1 MKPKDPS
8 ASHPDNNLDR
18 SSDDHQMSGDLSG
31 DLSTLFPGFDPNR
44 EKAVSD
50 ATYEEVDPDVTIRRD
65 AVLEEEAAIPV
76 FKNPLLKT
84 GIVFAGV
91 AILIGGSTALFLAG
105 SNLTP
110 AKQAEK
116 PTEKKVEFD
125 NPTVANSQ
133 LKGQIALDKQNEML
147 KGEKPQTVATNTQ
160 MTPPVASPATK
171 PVAKID
177 VKPVLKPAKAKVE
190 SVTATPPT
198 PIYKPT
204 PPTPQFAP
212 SYPLPR
218 PMPIYNVP
226 KPLPQIRYDPKSIAK
241 PSVVAFAPKPV
252 FRSAPFASA
261 PKSSTPVALQSWQ
274 QQSAQG
280 TFGGR
285 SSVVAS
291 KPASEKPSTP
301 ENASPYLASENE
313 IYGLPGEPRKTIS
326 IGAKSLG
333 IILSPVQI
341 AAGDKTDQIITV
353 GINQPV
359 IDRDG
364 RVVIPAASQVQFKV
378 SALDNGW
385 LRATSTKAY
394 INGQEISVNGDFAL
408 TTDRGTPLIAE
419 SLQFG
424 EDIIAKQDQRN
435 FILGALQNVGKVLTQ
450 PDTTLSTTA
459 GVGGVSTS
467 SSSTS
472 KPNVIGAILAGG
484 FSPLAAQQ
492 MTRSTA
498 EINKLLNA
506 TRMWYIPV
514 GTAIKITAVQSL
526 KI

>member
-8 ASHPDNNLDR
+8 ASHPDNNSNP
-18 SSDDHQMSGDLSG
+18 SSDDHQLSGDLSG
-31 DLSTLFPGFDPNR
+31 DLSTLFPGYDPNR

-50 ATYEEVDPDVTIRRD
+50 ATYEEVDPDITIRRD
-65 AVLEEEAAIPV
+65 AVLEEEAAIPI

-84 GIVFAGV
+84 GVVFAGV
-91 AILIGGSTALFLAG
+91 AILIGSSTALFLAG
-105 SNLTP
+105 SNLKP
-110 AKQAEK
+110 ASQAEK
-116 PTEKKVEFD
+116 PVEKKVEFE
-125 NPTVANSQ
+125 NPTVASSQ

-147 KGEKPQTVATNTQ
+147 KGEKMQTAASNTPPI
-160 MTPPVASPATK
+160 TPPVTK
-171 PVAKID
+171 PETKVD
-177 VKPVLKPAKAKVE
+177 VKPVLKPAKSKVE
-190 SVTATPPT
+190 PVVVTTPPT
-198 PIYKPT
+198 PIYRPT
-204 PPTPQFAP
+204 PPTPSPIAR
-212 SYPLPR
+212 SYPLPK
-218 PMPIYNVP
+218 PMPIYNAP
-226 KPLPQIRYDPKSIAK
+226 KPAPRIRYDPKSIAK
-241 PSVVAFAPKPV
+241 PSVVVSAPKPV
-252 FRSAPFASA
+252 LRSTTVASA
-261 PKSSTPVALQSWQ
+261 PKPFTPVVLQSWQ
-274 QQSAQG
+274 QQSSQG

-285 SSVVAS
+285 SSLIAS
-291 KPASEKPSTP
+291 KPASEKSDKA
-301 ENASPYLASENE
+301 ENASPYLASEDE

-341 AAGDKTDQIITV
+341 AAGDTTEQIITV

-359 IDRDG
+359 VDRDG
-364 RVVIPAASQVQFKV
+364 RVVIPGASQVQFKV

-385 LRATSTKAY
+385 LKATSTKAY
-394 INGQEISVNGDFAL
+394 INGQEISVSGDFAL
-408 TTDRGTPLIAE
+408 TTDKGTPLIAE

-450 PDTTLSTTA
+450 PDTTSSTTA
-459 GVGGVSTS
+459 GVGGISTS

-472 KPNVIGAILAGG
+472 KPNVIGAILDGG

-498 EINKLLNA
+498 EINRLLNA
-506 TRMWYIPV
+506 TRMWYLPV